1 MQQIKWRSGAGP
13 ALQQRTQ
20 FIAMQ
25 YSVKFLP
32 TKGSSTLEF
41 PATLSGTTEY
51 LFWGRD
57 DQHSPAIKFYS
68 LERVKRFYLRS
79 IFHS

>member
-1 MQQIKWRSGAGP
+1 MQQIKWRSGTGP

-41 PATLSGTTEY
+41 PATLSGPTEY
-51 LFWGRD
+51 LF
-57 DQHSPAIKFYS
+57 
-68 LERVKRFYLRS
+68 
-79 IFHS
+79 